1 MRILVS
7 HYISRICLSIYMIY
21 IYLFISFTIVVYI
34 NGGLVTCS
42 NEAAPEYISDE
53 DPRLCDYG

>member
-1 MRILVS
+1 
-7 HYISRICLSIYMIY
+7 MIY